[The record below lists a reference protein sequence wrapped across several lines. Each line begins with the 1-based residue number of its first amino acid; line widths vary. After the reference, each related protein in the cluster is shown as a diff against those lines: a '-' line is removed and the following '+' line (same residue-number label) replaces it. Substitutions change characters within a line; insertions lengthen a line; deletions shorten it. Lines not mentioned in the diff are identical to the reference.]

1 MRQKV
6 IKFPQEKSKEV
17 EKHKKRFRCL
27 LPTDHKYELKIIFD
41 KIHRSFVYTSKQ
53 SNRIYENV
61 ILGSNDTINAVTSS
75 MPANINLHDYSRM
88 FISGN
93 GYNNSESLIK
103 FMNQTFGYRFLRNYN
118 LSNIKT
124 EFGIGFYEDNN
135 QEADH
140 MGWYTIKEY
149 SNAVSLVG
157 VLFYKFRNIKDLDV
171 LFQKQF
177 ELNIALTHFDKSNI
191 SIKEYPWNRS
201 ETSFFDNKLIFYLQ

>member
-6 IKFPQEKSKEV
+6 IKFPQEKSKGV

-27 LPTDHKYELKIIFD
+27 LLTDHKYELKIIFD

-61 ILGSNDTINAVTSS
+61 ILGSNDTINAVKSPI
-75 MPANINLHDYSRM
+75 PANINLHDYSRM

-93 GYNNSESLIK
+93 GHNSSESLIK

-118 LSNIKT
+118 LSDIKT
-124 EFGIGFYEDNN
+124 EFGIVFYEDNN
-135 QEADH
+135 QEVDH

-149 SNAVSLVG
+149 SNAVTLIG
-157 VLFYKFRNIKDLDV
+157 TLLYKFRNISDLDV
-171 LFQKQF
+171 LSQKQL
-177 ELNIALTHFDKSNI
+177 ELNIVLTHLDKSNI